1 MSDDSDN
8 QSSEHP
14 NWKKYWHLICRRR
27 WWLALPAFGIWM
39 LVWLTSW
46 FLPAQY
52 RSETLILVEQQRVPE
67 SYVVSNVA
75 ADLQER
81 LQSMTQ
87 QILSRTRLLK
97 IMDEFN
103 LYPKLRS
110 RQTMDELV
118 DRMRKDIQI
127 DLVQAPNGE
136 RQLTAFKIAYL
147 SHSPELAEQ
156 VTERLASLFI
166 EENLRARQQQSEQ
179 TTQFLDSQLEE
190 ARTDLADQESRVKEF
205 KSRYLGE
212 LPEQVQ
218 SNVQILS
225 GLQSRLQ
232 QETDALS
239 QAKQQGVYL
248 ESLLN
253 QWRSLE
259 SDISVGGGGN
269 AQTPPS
275 LDQELDR
282 LRAQLMDLSSHYTEK
297 HPDIRKLKEQIA
309 KTQRLKQQM
318 QAQVAAAAKD
328 GTSADGSPRPSN
340 YADLQAMSPRM
351 QLESQLKANQLEI
364 QNRQGTIDQLK
375 RQNEAYQARLNTTP
389 VREQQLAGLTRDYE
403 QSRKNYEQLLAK
415 RDQSEM
421 ATNLE
426 KRQQGEQFR
435 ILDPPDL
442 PQKPYSPNR
451 LKLSLIG
458 LVAGIAIGGGL
469 TVTAEAIDDRVYSL
483 EDFTDL
489 VKAPLLVEIPPLL
502 NPIEEQQ
509 QKREIWLQRIIMV
522 LMALIA
528 AAGFASTYV
537 FG

>member
-1 MSDDSDN
+1 MSTDLEN
-8 QSSEHP
+8 NSSERPDWMKH
-14 NWKKYWHLICRRR
+14 WQLVCRRR
-27 WWLALPAFGIWM
+27 WWLLLPAFGIWL

-46 FLPAQY
+46 FLPVQY

-67 SYVVSNVA
+67 QYVVSNVA
-75 ADLQER
+75 SDLQER

-97 IMDEFN
+97 IMDEFQ

-110 RQTMDELV
+110 RLTTDELV

-127 DLVQAPNGE
+127 ELVQAPNSPRE
-136 RQLTAFKIAYL
+136 LTAFKIAYL
-147 SHSPELAEQ
+147 SNDPGLAQ
-156 VTERLASLFI
+156 RVTEQLESLFI
-166 EENLRARQQQSEQ
+166 AENLKARQQQSEQ
-179 TTQFLDSQLEE
+179 TTQFLDSQLED
-190 ARTDLADQESRVKEF
+190 ARTNLDSQEKRVKEF
-205 KSRYLGE
+205 KSQYLGE

-225 GLQSRLQ
+225 GLQARLQ

-259 SDISVGGGGN
+259 SDITVGSVNGQ
-269 AQTPPS
+269 APPS
-275 LDQELDR
+275 LEQELER
-282 LRAQLMDLSSHYTEK
+282 LRAQLADLSSHYTDK
-297 HPDIRKLKEQIA
+297 HPDIRKLKAQIA
-309 KTQRLKQQM
+309 KTERLKQQTE
-318 QAQVAAAAKD
+318 AQVAAGLKSGAM
-328 GTSADGSPRPSN
+328 ADSGPRPSN

-351 QLESQLKANQLEI
+351 QLESQLKANRLEI
-364 QNRQGTIDQLK
+364 QNRQRSIDQLK
-375 RQNEAYQARLNTTP
+375 QQNDQYQGRLNTTP

-403 QSRKNYEQLLAK
+403 QSRRNYEQLLAK

-426 KRQQGEQFR
+426 KRQEGEQFR
-435 ILDPPDL
+435 VLDPPNV

-458 LVAGIAIGGGL
+458 LVAGIVVAVGL
-469 TVTAEAIDDRVYSL
+469 TVTAEAVDDRVYSQ
-483 EDFTDL
+483 EDFADI
-489 VKAPLLVEIPPLL
+489 VAAPLLVEIPPLL
-502 NPIEEQQ
+502 TGSEEQQ
-509 QKREIWLQRIIMV
+509 RKREVWLQRVAMV
-522 LMALIA
+522 FMALA
-528 AAGFASTYV
+528 TAAGFASTYV